1 MGKEKVKTIG
11 VIGLGSIG
19 LRHKTNL
26 WKHLG
31 QTEVIGYDPDA
42 AKTQGAGWIIGDL
55 IDLIKMSDAVVIAS
69 PTECHY
75 EHLANCILHK
85 KPCFMEKPIADLPM
99 QIEDVRHITMVGYN
113 LRFHPCVIKAKEWID
128 NDIGVPL
135 WANFTLGQRSIKP
148 PYLRDGVILNWSH
161 EIDLALYLLGAGRVV
176 HSSTRLTDGR
186 DDISDI
192 LFNHANGCRSTIHL
206 DYVTRPEVRQTI
218 IVGSKGTVI
227 FDLVNH
233 QSWLRDKDGPMIEHF
248 NGDIVFKPEYDVWN
262 QTYIDEM
269 RAFLDIINSKPVS
282 GYSPLRGC
290 TAEEGLEVLKICLEV
305 RKQAGL

>member
-1 MGKEKVKTIG
+1 MSKAKLTIG

-42 AKTQGAGWIIGDL
+42 AKNQGAGWIIGDL
-55 IDLIKMSDAVVIAS
+55 DQMIDMSDALVICS
-69 PTECHY
+69 PTDWHSAHMAACSP
-75 EHLANCILHK
+75 
-85 KPCFMEKPIADLPM
+85 KPTFVEKPIAHDLNDPM
-99 QIEDVRHITMVGYN
+99 VVNTVKMVGYN

-128 NDIGVPL
+128 NDIGIPL

-161 EIDLALYLLGAGRVV
+161 EIDLALYLLGAGGVV

-186 DDISDI
+186 DDVSDI
-192 LFNHANGCRSTIHL
+192 LLTHDNKCRSTIHL
-206 DYVTRPEVRQTI
+206 DYVTRPEVRQSI
-218 IVGSKGTVI
+218 IVGSKATVI

-233 QSWLRDKDGPMIEHF
+233 QAWLRDKDGEVLDHWQPRHQYPT
-248 NGDIVFKPEYDVWN
+248 GEYDVWG

-269 RAFLDIINSKPVS
+269 QEFLDMLDGKTISSRAPTK
-282 GYSPLRGC
+282 GC

-305 RKQAGL
+305 RKAAGL